1 MARIEKS
8 EELIMLITRKH
19 PFTGQIHTKD
29 LPITLEEMRRW
40 EAGELIQNVWPN
52 LSADDREF
60 LLTGITD
67 FDDYIKE
74 LPEYGAENIDNALS
88 EEQLTKAFKD
98 GVEKQ
103 LTALPLELKE
113 GVELITTKQ
122 PKPIRDSGVVSKKV
136 YSTKYY
142 YKNRIKQLRPILKYL
157 REEVFLAGGAIRT
170 VLECSNEEV
179 SDFDF
184 FFKTFEVVLE
194 LRERLIQDGW
204 ENIFSC
210 PEEKLFTYK
219 KGKHKLQ
226 LICEFE
232 YGDMDHLLGEFD
244 MTACCGGYHDGV
256 IYFTRPFV
264 RAVFSKKLRIQNVVY
279 PVATIKRLIKYEKK
293 GYNVT
298 QAAIDLVNLIEGKSF
313 DLDAKRVYID

>member
-1 MARIEKS
+1 
-8 EELIMLITRKH
+8 MLITRTH

-29 LPITLEEMRRW
+29 LPITQDELNRW
-40 EAGELIQNVWPN
+40 ESGELIQNVWPN

-60 LLTGITD
+60 ILTGMND
-67 FDDYIKE
+67 WDVYV
-74 LPEYGAENIDNALS
+74 PEEINVAEQNLDEMMA
-88 EEQLTKAFKD
+88 
-98 GVEKQ
+98 EKQ
-103 LTALPLELKE
+103 AADNDSAPIQEE
-113 GVELITTKQ
+113 IATK
-122 PKPIRDSGVVSKKV
+122 KPIRDSGVVSKKV

-232 YGDMDHLLGEFD
+232 YGDMEHLLGEFD
-244 MTACCGGYHDGV
+244 MTACCGGYYDGA

-264 RAVFSKKLRIQNVVY
+264 RAVFSKKLRIQNVAY

>member
-1 MARIEKS
+1 MT
-8 EELIMLITRKH
+8 ITRKH
-19 PFTGQIHTKD
+19 PFTGRINTRD
-29 LPITLEEMRRW
+29 LPITQDELNRW
-40 EAGELIQNVWPN
+40 ESGEMVQNVWPH

-74 LPEYGAENIDNALS
+74 LPEYGAESIDNS
-88 EEQLTKAFKD
+88 IPDEEFDKNFNNFIKENIAK
-98 GVEKQ
+98 
-103 LTALPLELKE
+103 LPLELKE
-113 GVELITTKQ
+113 GVELITAKP

-142 YKNRIKQLRPILKYL
+142 YKNRLKQLRPILKYL
-157 REEVFLAGGAIRT
+157 GAEIFLAGGAIRT

-184 FFKTFEVVLE
+184 FFKTFEVVGE
-194 LRERLIQDGW
+194 LREKLIQDGW
-204 ENIFSC
+204 EITFSC

-232 YGDMDHLLGEFD
+232 YRDMVHLLGEFD
-244 MTACCGGYHDGV
+244 MTGCCGGYHDGA

-264 RAVFSKKLRIQNVVY
+264 RAVFSKKLRIQNVTY

-298 QAAIDLVNLIEGKSF
+298 QAAIDLVNQIEGKAF
-313 DLDAKRVYID
+313 DDGSKRVYID